1 MNRLYG
7 TVKGLETEGDIS
19 LVEVDVPG
27 ACITALVLET
37 PSSAAYL
44 APGKPVTVLFKE
56 SEVSLAAGPLPPI
69 SIRNRIACEVVSVE
83 TGGLLAHATLSFGDA
98 RLHALVS
105 ARAAREL
112 ELRPGAPVH
121 ALIKATEVGLAEG
134 HVPG

>member
-7 TVKGLETEGDIS
+7 LVKELETEGEIS
-19 LVEVDVPG
+19 LVDVDVSG
-27 ACITALVLET
+27 IRITALVLET
-37 PSSAAYL
+37 RSSAAYL

-56 SEVSLAAGPLPPI
+56 SEVSLAVGPLPRI
-69 SIRNRIACEVVSVE
+69 SIRNRIACEVVSLA
-83 TGGLLAHATLSFGDA
+83 TGGLLAHATLSFGTA

-112 ELRPGAPVH
+112 ELRPGSRVH

>member
-7 TVKGLETEGDIS
+7 TVTGSETEGEIS
-19 LVEVDVPG
+19 LVDVDVSG
-27 ACITALVLET
+27 ARITALVLE
-37 PSSAAYL
+37 PLPSAAYL

-56 SEVSLAAGPLPPI
+56 SEVSLALGPLPRI
-69 SIRNRIACEVVSVE
+69 SIRNRVACEVVSIE
-83 TGGLLAHATLSFGDA
+83 TAGLLAHATLAFGTD

-112 ELRPGAPVH
+112 ELRPGARVH

-134 HVPG
+134 HAPG